1 MKEIKDGCMAYDYAF
16 SIDNLLNVDKLY
28 DDKIIRSNKFKP
40 CDSAVAH

>member
-1 MKEIKDGCMAYDYAF
+1 MAAWLMIMPF